1 MFLGIRK
8 KLIGIMSIIGIVS
21 VLLIGIATY
30 IHSSDMISEN
40 FIESNTELNAELSES
55 IEKEFAGFMGGL
67 NMVAVNDN
75 TKTIP
80 VDGFNE
86 WRRNVFKAYN
96 DSFPEVVQTFIGMTD
111 GAIYIEPDF
120 KFEVTYDPRSREWYK
135 GAQAAKGPYWTGAYR
150 DKVSGKYTVASA
162 IPVQDKSG
170 TDIGVVGASIDLEV
184 LSKKIDEIKVGKR
197 GYVFLLDDKGT
208 TIVHP
213 NKALIGQPFDNE
225 KVMEALQNQTE
236 GIVYYD
242 YADVDG
248 ELEHKYAVYEK
259 IEGLNWYI
267 LTSMYVNEAQEQAST
282 LITFTVIAA
291 VGVFLLTIVI
301 AFLFARSFTK
311 PIDRLVK
318 DMEIVANGDMT
329 IQSGIQTRDEIGIL
343 AKSFNTMTESIRHL
357 MLNVDQASQEVSG
370 TAERLAG
377 SSEEASA
384 SSEEVSRAV
393 SEIAEGATEQ
403 AQDAEEASLLAANL
417 EEKFTDLRQKADDI
431 SQHAGNVKTINEE
444 SIRSVEDLRCKTEEN
459 NQATQNIQ
467 VAIEDLTQKTSAI
480 GGILDTIR
488 SISEQTNLLALNAS
502 IEAARAGEHGKGFA
516 VVADEIRKLA
526 EESSQSAEEIQKI
539 VQMIQGQ
546 THSTLNIMGHFSA
559 NAEAQYASVGQVNQS
574 FANILSAVEEIT
586 TRIHGMH
593 GAIVELNKDKDN
605 IVHAISN
612 ISSVSEET
620 AAASEEVSASMD
632 QQAQAVEAV
641 AESAEQLN
649 SLSIQLRN
657 ELEKFKI

>member
-1 MFLGIRK
+1 M
-8 KLIGIMSIIGIVS
+8 
-21 VLLIGIATY
+21 
-30 IHSSDMISEN
+30 
-40 FIESNTELNAELSES
+40 
-55 IEKEFAGFMGGL
+55 
-67 NMVAVNDN
+67 
-75 TKTIP
+75 
-80 VDGFNE
+80 
-86 WRRNVFKAYN
+86 
-96 DSFPEVVQTFIGMTD
+96 
-111 GAIYIEPDF
+111 
-120 KFEVTYDPRSREWYK
+120 
-135 GAQAAKGPYWTGAYR
+135 
-150 DKVSGKYTVASA
+150 
-162 IPVQDKSG
+162 QDKSG

-197 GYVFLLDDKGT
+197 GYVFLLDAKGT

-242 YADVDG
+242 YADAEGKV
-248 ELEHKYAVYEK
+248 EQKYAVFQK
-259 IEGLNWYI
+259 IDGLNWYI

-291 VGVFLLTIVI
+291 AGVFLLTIVI

-329 IQSGIQTRDEIGIL
+329 IQSGIKTNDEIGIL

-403 AQDAEEASLLAANL
+403 AQDAEEASLLAVNL

-431 SQHAGNVKTINEE
+431 SQHAGNVKNINEE
-444 SIRSVEDLRCKTEEN
+444 SIRSIEDLRCKTEEN